1 MKHILIVE
9 DSTTQTEYLRRIIE
23 GDGYRV
29 TTAADGDTAL
39 GLIPD
44 DPPDL
49 VLSDIVMPGMD
60 GYELCRRIKEMST
73 IPVFLVTQ
81 LFDPEDVIRG
91 VACGADNFIIK
102 PFDPAFILARVRD
115 VFLKGEEE
123 EGDELTITIADR
135 TYTITAGRKTILDI
149 LLSTYAIAVRKNADL
164 EEARDELYGLNE
176 QLQEK
181 NEDLKAEI
189 AQRERAEGAL
199 AEAHRKLTL
208 LTSITRHGLL
218 TQLSSIQESLEYA
231 ERVLDREPGAAHDH
245 LRTATGGIDRAIQ
258 TTRFT
263 QEYQKIGES
272 QPEWIRFPEILPHD
286 TGGVGVDTKVPD
298 DLYLYLD
305 PVAEKVVWAIITD
318 AARRKAE
325 RVAISYSG
333 ERDTGVITIEDDGI
347 GIPLAGKDALFSY
360 ELGIGKAFSLFMARE
375 ALAITGIDLT
385 ETGEPRQGGRFEIRC
400 PAGSIRHRPK

>member
-29 TTAADGDTAL
+29 TTAADGESAL
-39 GLIPD
+39 GLIRD

-60 GYELCRRIKEMST
+60 GYELCRRIKEMNT

-102 PFDPAFILARVRD
+102 PFDPAFILGRVRE
-115 VFLKGEEE
+115 VFERGKEE
-123 EGDELTITIADR
+123 EGDELSIIISDR
-135 TYTITAGRKTILDI
+135 EYSITAAKKTILDI

-181 NEDLKAEI
+181 NEDLRAEI
-189 AQRERAEGAL
+189 VQRERAEGAL

-218 TQLSSIQESLEYA
+218 TQLSSIHESLEYA
-231 ERVLDREPGAAHDH
+231 ERVLDREPEAARDH

-272 QPEWIRFPEILPHD
+272 QPEWLRFTEILPED
-286 TGGVGVDTKVPD
+286 TAGVAVDARVPG
-298 DLYLYLD
+298 DLFLYLD
-305 PVAEKVVWAIITD
+305 PVGEKAVWAIITD
-318 AARRKAE
+318 AARRRAGK
-325 RVAISYSG
+325 VTITYSG

-360 ELGIGKAFSLFMARE
+360 ELGIGKAFSLFLARE
-375 ALAITGIDLT
+375 ALAITGIGLV
-385 ETGEPRQGGRFEIRC
+385 ETGDPRQGGRFEIRC
-400 PAGSIRHRPK
+400 PTGSIQHRSG